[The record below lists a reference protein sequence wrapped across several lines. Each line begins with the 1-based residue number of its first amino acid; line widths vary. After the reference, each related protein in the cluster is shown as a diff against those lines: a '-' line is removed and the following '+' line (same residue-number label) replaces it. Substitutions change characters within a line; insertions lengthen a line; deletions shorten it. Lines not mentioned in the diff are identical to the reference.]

1 MSIGSNSDMT
11 NLKTSELP
19 MDVAE
24 HFCPNPHCPSLG
36 QLGQG
41 NLSVHSKKEG
51 RLRCKTCRKTF
62 AVTTLTPFY
71 GLKTEWQLVSIILTL
86 LAFGCPTQ
94 AIVKAYGFD
103 ERTIAAWLDRAGSH
117 TQKVHQALVVKG
129 QLEVGQVQADEI
141 YVKGVGFRAWMALAL
156 MVSTRLWLGGVVHL
170 KREKALADTLLK
182 LVVACCAPFAL
193 VLVLVDGWKAYPKA
207 IIRAFRTPQ
216 PRAKGQRGRP
226 RKVAWPGLMLGQ
238 VIKRK
243 VKGRLLEV
251 ERRILKGEAAE
262 VAYHITASGGGNVLN
277 TSYIERLNAT
287 FRQRLAVL
295 CRRTRQGAKK
305 LVRVER
311 GMWLIGCVYNFC
323 QPHLSLRRY
332 NWRRDNG
339 KWAEFTPAMASG
351 ITNHIWS
358 IRELLWYRVPPPA
371 YVPPK
376 KRGRPPKFKS

>member
-1 MSIGSNSDMT
+1 MT
-11 NLKTSELP
+11 NQKKSELP

-24 HFCPNPHCPSLG
+24 QFCPNAHCPSLG
-36 QLGQG
+36 LIGQG
-41 NLSVHSKKEG
+41 NLSLHSKSEG

-71 GLKTEWQLVSIILTL
+71 GLKTDLGLVTTILTL

-103 ERTIAAWLDRAGSH
+103 ERTVAAWLDRAGSH
-117 TQKVHQALVVKG
+117 SHKVHQTLVVKG
-129 QLEVGQVQADEI
+129 QLDLGQVQADEI
-141 YVKGVGFRAWMALAL
+141 YVKGVGFRAWMAMAL
-156 MVSTRLWLGGVVHL
+156 LVSTRLWLGGVVHL
-170 KREKALADTLLK
+170 KRERALADELLK
-182 LVVACCAPFAL
+182 LVVACCRPFAL
-193 VLVLVDGWKAYPKA
+193 VLVMVDGWKAYPKA

-216 PRAKGQRGRP
+216 PRIKGQRGR
-226 RKVAWPGLMLGQ
+226 RRLVKWPGVMVGV

-243 VKGRLLEV
+243 LKGRLVEV
-251 ERRILKGEAAE
+251 ERRILKGDEAE
-262 VAYHITASGGGNVLN
+262 VVYHLTASGGGNVLN

-287 FRQRLAVL
+287 FRQRLALL

-332 NWRRDNG
+332 NWRSDGG
-339 KWAEFTPAMASG
+339 KWVEFTPAMASG
-351 ITNHIWS
+351 ITNHVWS
-358 IRELLWYRVPPPA
+358 IHELMWFRVPPPP

>member
-1 MSIGSNSDMT
+1 MN
-11 NLKTSELP
+11 NQKKSELP
-19 MDVAE
+19 VDLAE
-24 HFCPNPHCPSLG
+24 QCCPNAYCPSLG
-36 QLGQG
+36 LKGQG
-41 NLSVHSKKEG
+41 NISVHSKSEG

-62 AVTTLTPFY
+62 SVTTLTPFY
-71 GLKTEWQLVSIILTL
+71 GLKTEVGLVTIVLTL
-86 LAFGCPTQ
+86 LSFGCPTQ

-103 ERTIAAWLDRAGSH
+103 ERTIATWLDRAGSH
-117 TQKVHQALVVKG
+117 SQKVHQALVVQGK
-129 QLEVGQVQADEI
+129 LEVGQVQADEI
-141 YVKGVGFRAWMALAL
+141 YVKGHGFRAWMAMAL

-170 KREKALADTLLK
+170 KRERALADELLK
-182 LVVACCAPFAL
+182 LVVACCVPFAL

-207 IIRAFRTPQ
+207 ILRAFRTPQ
-216 PRAKGQRGRP
+216 EPIKGQRGRP
-226 RKVAWPGLMLGQ
+226 RLVKWPGVMLGQ

-243 VKGRLLEV
+243 LKGRLVEV

-262 VAYHITASGGGNVLN
+262 VAYHLKASGGGNVLN

-287 FRQRLAVL
+287 FRQGLALL

-311 GMWLIGCVYNFC
+311 GMWLMGGVYNFC

-332 NWRRDNG
+332 NWRSEGG

-358 IRELLWYRVPPPA
+358 ISELLWWKVPPPA

-376 KRGRPPKFKS
+376 KRGRPPKVKS